1 MASQGWINAL
11 DLKASYGTQGNA
23 EIGNYESLGLV
34 GASGS
39 YQELSGLAVI
49 QPANN
54 QLTWEQQALLTVGL
68 SGRVFD
74 RVDFAFEFYDRTTS
88 SMLMDVP
95 NPYTTGFDEV
105 MQNVGSMSNRGIDI
119 TLGVDI
125 LRGSDHFLRFNTTF
139 NYNHSKILE
148 LFDGRQRWEIAGT
161 GVAYV
166 VGQPVSFYYPIYA
179 GVDPADGQPMWYLP
193 GEDKDVTTMDPDRVT
208 KTFNE
213 DELIQ
218 NTGKQIFAPITG
230 GFTLAGGWKG
240 LSVQADFSYVLG
252 KNMINNDAFFYANPN
267 TAPTEN
273 QNRDVADFW
282 TPDNTDAKYPDW
294 SSGAQMQFDTHL
306 LEDAS
311 FLRLKNL
318 QIGYSL
324 PESLLAWSNGVL
336 KGFRITVTG
345 RNLLTFTKYSGI
357 DPELNRNIALG
368 VAGNSKQV
376 LGGIEITF

>member
-1 MASQGWINAL
+1 
-11 DLKASYGTQGNA
+11 
-23 EIGNYESLGLV
+23 
-34 GASGS
+34 
-39 YQELSGLAVI
+39 
-49 QPANN
+49 
-54 QLTWEQQALLTVGL
+54 
-68 SGRVFD
+68 
-74 RVDFAFEFYDRTTS
+74 
-88 SMLMDVP
+88 
-95 NPYTTGFDEV
+95 
-105 MQNVGSMSNRGIDI
+105 
-119 TLGVDI
+119 
-125 LRGSDHFLRFNTTF
+125 
-139 NYNHSKILE
+139 
-148 LFDGRQRWEIAGT
+148 
-161 GVAYV
+161 
-166 VGQPVSFYYPIYA
+166 
-179 GVDPADGQPMWYLP
+179 
-193 GEDKDVTTMDPDRVT
+193 
-208 KTFNE
+208 
-213 DELIQ
+213 
-218 NTGKQIFAPITG
+218 
-230 GFTLAGGWKG
+230 
-240 LSVQADFSYVLG
+240 
-252 KNMINNDAFFYANPN
+252 MINNDAFFYANPN

-294 SSGAQMQFDTHL
+294 SSGVQMQFDTHL